1 VSVVSLDDLPDL
13 PLDEPLADS
22 ADLLARTPAIAPAPR
37 WVAPVYIVLAV
48 LLMPWTVYLGIV
60 LPDHTTSRHWDVAWV
75 GFDLAIIATLL
86 LTGWFAYRRSRLVES
101 SAVAA
106 ATLLIVDAWFDCT
119 TASRPGEVAQAL
131 AMAFVVEIPL
141 ALLSLWIARH
151 AEQVNETATR
161 WLVGRSQRQA
171 ERLRRLPRS

>member
-1 VSVVSLDDLPDL
+1 MSPDDLPDL
-13 PLDEPLADS
+13 PLDEPLRDPAE
-22 ADLLARTPAIAPAPR
+22 LLVRAPAIAPAPR
-37 WVAPVYIVLAV
+37 WVAPLYVVLAV
-48 LLMPWTVYLGIV
+48 LLMPWTVYLGIM

-75 GFDLAIIATLL
+75 GFDLAILVTLL
-86 LTGWFAYRRSRLVES
+86 LTAWFAYRRSRLVES

-119 TASRPGEVAQAL
+119 TAARPGEVAQAL
-131 AMAFVVEIPL
+131 VMAFVVEIPL

-151 AEQVNETATR
+151 AERVNETATR

-171 ERLRRLPRS
+171 ERLRHVPRS